1 MYMNIDIYDIY
12 IHRYECFHFYYAV
25 IDVIVFLGGRYFFV
39 DSPYYLEEYC
49 LFQFVF
55 GLYL

>member
-1 MYMNIDIYDIY
+1 MNIDIYDIY